1 MMTDVISKQGRR
13 KLFYGGV
20 GVRGWGLSNNVGRHA
35 WPMLKKLKLK
45 TLIKTPQS
53 SPPKKEI
60 WTKI

>member
-1 MMTDVISKQGRR
+1 MSSQRR
-13 KLFYGGV
+13 AV
-20 GVRGWGLSNNVGRHA
+20 GSFFMVGWGLSNNVGRHA